1 MGITASALLMLSPR
15 LRPLPIGD
23 TTEAMADIEDTE
35 EDMDIGTASALLM
48 LSPRLKPPLST
59 MDTTAMPA
67 PTMAD
72 TITASALLMLSP
84 RLRPLPMGDT
94 TEAMAAMVATE

>member
-1 MGITASALLMLSPR
+1 MADTTMASALLMPSPR

-23 TTEAMADIEDTE
+23 TMVAMGATG
-35 EDMDIGTASALLM
+35 EDMGIGTASALLM
-48 LSPRLKPPLST
+48 PSPRLKPLLST

-84 RLRPLPMGDT
+84 RLRPLPIGDT
-94 TEAMAAMVATE
+94 TEAMADIEDT